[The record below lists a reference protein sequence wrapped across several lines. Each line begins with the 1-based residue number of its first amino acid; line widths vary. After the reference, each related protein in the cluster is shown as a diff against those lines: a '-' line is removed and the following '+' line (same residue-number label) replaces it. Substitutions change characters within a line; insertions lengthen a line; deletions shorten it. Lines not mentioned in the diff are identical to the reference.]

1 LCYDLRSSHLR
12 CSGSLR
18 ARSCRHA
25 ASERLPP
32 PAVRAASHLP
42 KCYQLTHKAFDLK
55 GLQEARCGSADD
67 AEVVPPEDYGCA
79 DDAEVVP
86 PQESAGLR
94 KRRRHG
100 EETVMRFAEMAL
112 VSLMSSVQS
121 TTRTSDRLR

>member
-1 LCYDLRSSHLR
+1 MPGRIAGQIAPKGIIAGSTR
-12 CSGSLR
+12 SLR
-18 ARSCRHA
+18 
-25 ASERLPP
+25 
-32 PAVRAASHLP
+32 
-42 KCYQLTHKAFDLK
+42 
-55 GLQEARCGSADD
+55 GNADD
-67 AEVVPPEDYGCA
+67 AEVVPPGHEGCA

-121 TTRTSDRLR
+121 TTRTSERLR